1 MIRMRTFLTAS
12 SLLSLAACNLAPAN
26 IRPVAPV
33 PSDLPQGASYPA
45 LGAGDS
51 AVDEI
56 GWRDFFTDPRLQG
69 VIAQALANNRD
80 LRIAVA
86 NVAQARAQYRVER
99 AGLFPTIGAT
109 ADATVSHGQST
120 FGSSSGTGASSGPS
134 SGTNESYSINGG
146 ISSFELDLFGRQ
158 RNLSRAAFE
167 TWLASEE
174 GRKSAQILLVSETA
188 TAWLTYAATA
198 DALAVAGETLASQ
211 QQSLKVNQRRESL
224 GIGTGLD
231 VTQAQTQV
239 DSARAAVADYT
250 TDLAQAKNALNLLAG
265 APVAADQLPTTL
277 GDGDQMLT
285 ALPVGLNSDVLLRRP
300 DVLSAEHRLRA
311 ANADIG
317 AARAAFFPTI
327 SLTGLLG
334 FASNALGSLFSNGL
348 RWNAG
353 AALSQTIFDGGARSG
368 NLAYSEASRD
378 VAVATYEKAIQ
389 TAFREVADALARRG
403 TIDAKL
409 AAQQSLADNAAKAA
423 RISQSRYA
431 NGIAAYLEPLD
442 AQRTAYTARQA
453 LVSARLARATNMV
466 DLYRTLGGGLKP

>member
-1 MIRMRTFLTAS
+1 MIRFRAFLTAA
-12 SLLSLAACNLAPAN
+12 SLFSLAACNLAPAN
-26 IRPVAPV
+26 IRPTAPV
-33 PSDLPQGASYPA
+33 PPALPQGASYPA
-45 LGAGDS
+45 LGAGDT
-51 AVDEI
+51 AVDEL
-56 GWRDFFTDPRLQG
+56 GWHDFFTDARLQS

-86 NVAQARAQYRVER
+86 NVAQARALYRVER
-99 AGLFPTIGAT
+99 AGLLPTIGAS
-109 ADATVSHGQST
+109 ADATVSRGQST
-120 FGSSSGTGASSGPS
+120 SGFSTGGSGTINT
-134 SGTNESYSINGG
+134 SGTNQNYGLNVG
-146 ISSFELDLFGRQ
+146 ISAFEIDLFGRQ

-167 TWLASEE
+167 EWLASEE
-174 GRKSAQILLVSETA
+174 GRKSAQIAIVSETA

-198 DALAVAGETLASQ
+198 DALSVARETLASQ

-231 VTQAQTQV
+231 VAQAQTQV
-239 DSARAAVADYT
+239 DSALAAVADYT
-250 TDLAQAKNALNLLAG
+250 TDLAQAKNALDLLVG
-265 APVAADQLPTTL
+265 APVTADLLPPTL
-277 GDGDQMLT
+277 GAGDQTLV
-285 ALPVGLNSDVLLRRP
+285 ALPVGVDSAVLLRRP
-300 DVLSAEHRLRA
+300 DVLAAEHRLRA

-353 AALSQTIFDGGARSG
+353 AGVSQTIFDGGARSG

-409 AAQQSLADNAAKAA
+409 AAQQSLADNTAKAA
-423 RISQSRYA
+423 RISQSRYTG
-431 NGIAAYLEPLD
+431 GIAGYLEPLD
-442 AQRTAYTARQA
+442 AQRTAYAARQA
-453 LVSARLARATNMV
+453 LVSARLTRATNMV